1 LVSAVL
7 RLKIVYGCNYFKKVH
22 KAIPGLFLNT
32 LSRV

>member
-7 RLKIVYGCNYFKKVH
+7 RLKIVDGCNYFKKVH
-22 KAIPGLFLNT
+22 SAIPGLFLKI